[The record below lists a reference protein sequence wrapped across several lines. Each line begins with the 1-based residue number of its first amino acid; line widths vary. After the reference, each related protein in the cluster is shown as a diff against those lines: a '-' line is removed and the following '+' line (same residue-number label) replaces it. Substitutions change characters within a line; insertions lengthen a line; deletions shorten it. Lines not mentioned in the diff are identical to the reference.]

1 MQRRR
6 LTATRPQIRL
16 EENSISSLP
25 TEVGRLTNLKRLRLY
40 TNGLTTLPAE
50 IASLGSLTLLGV
62 GQNSLTSFPTEFRDF
77 SPSDGCFLANNPSF
91 SCANVG
97 FDTSCCTNANC
108 GGNTATCYTG

>member
-1 MQRRR
+1 MWR

-25 TEVGRLTNLKRLRLY
+25 TEVGRLTNLKQRRLY

-50 IASLGSLTLLGV
+50 IASLGRLTLLGL
-62 GQNSLTSFPTEFRDF
+62 GQNSLTSFPTEFQDF
-77 SPSDGCFLANNPSF
+77 SPSDGCFLANNPDF

-97 FDTSCCTNANC
+97 LSTTCCTNANC
-108 GGNTATCYTG
+108 GGNTDDCYTG